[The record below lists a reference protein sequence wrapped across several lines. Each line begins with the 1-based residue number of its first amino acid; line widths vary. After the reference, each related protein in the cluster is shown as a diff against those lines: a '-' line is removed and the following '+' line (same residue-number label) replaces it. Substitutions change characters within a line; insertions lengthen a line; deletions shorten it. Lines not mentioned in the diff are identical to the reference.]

1 MLSKAFTTAA
11 MALAYA
17 GMASAQTFT
26 ECNPLEKTCPPNPAF
41 GDQKIDCDFAKGEC
55 SAFHNMIATE
65 IKYSEQGALFQINT
79 ETEAPTIR
87 SDNYLMFGRLD
98 VVVQAAK
105 GAGIVTSV
113 VLQSDDLD
121 EIDWEWTGGDDARVQ
136 SNYFAKGDTT
146 SYDRAIYHPVSTPLD
161 TTHKYSV
168 EWTSKKIDW
177 LIDDV
182 VVRTLNAAEV
192 ANRKGYEMPQTPMQ
206 VKLGTWV
213 AGGKNSNEGTRE
225 WAGGFTDFKQA
236 PFDAYYRSV
245 TIIDYAGKDAP
256 GQSGAKEY
264 VWTDKTGSWES
275 IKVKKTLSEGND
287 EETSA
292 STTVSNVPKTTQTAQ
307 PTKTK
312 TEAHTTIVEETTSV
326 VLTKTETA
334 QHESKTYESKTLE
347 TKIVETKTESAKE
360 TKIIESKTE
369 SAKETKIIETATT
382 FSTAKATA
390 TAVASTVTTEE
401 AAATPTEDSNSGSGS
416 SSGSGSDSDKS
427 ESDSGADSGSKPEV
441 NPGTNS
447 GAAVDPATP
456 SGTATEAAPS
466 DTTPIAVNS
475 GSRMTGSIVTAFAG
489 LMIAQILI

>member
-1 MLSKAFTTAA
+1 

-65 IKYSEQGALFQINT
+65 IKYNEQGALFQINT

-225 WAGGFTDFKQA
+225 WAGGYTDFKQA

-256 GQSGAKEY
+256 GKTGAKEY

-275 IKVKKTLSEGND
+275 IEVKKTLSDNTD

-292 STTVSNVPKTTQTAQ
+292 STTVSKVPKTTQTAQ

-334 QHESKTYESKTLE
+334 QHESKTHESKV
-347 TKIVETKTESAKE
+347 VETKTETAKE
-360 TKIIESKTE
+360 TK
-369 SAKETKIIETATT
+369 ETKITEVATT

-390 TAVASTVTTEE
+390 TAAASTVTTEE
-401 AAATPTEDSNSGSGS
+401 AAATPTEGSNSGSGS

-427 ESDSGADSGSKPEV
+427 ESDSGSKPDV

-475 GSRMTGSIVTAFAG
+475 SSRMTGSIVTVFAG
-489 LMIAQILI
+489 LMLAQILI